1 MKLLENKTSIITGAG
16 SGIGMETVKL
26 FAESGSNI
34 ILAGRRLAP
43 LEKIRSEIKKYNV
56 TSEAYSVDIENG
68 NEAAKFGSYVLEKY
82 GKVDILVNNA
92 GHSSKVRSIRY
103 VDSNE
108 WRSVFDVNV
117 EGLYR
122 LTQSLLESMIENE
135 EGTIITVSSEAAKKP
150 GLMGGAPYSSAKA
163 ASANLMGHINAELNN
178 LGIRACTIFPAEVD
192 TPILDKR
199 PLPPN
204 EVARSKMMI
213 PIDIAKANLLCAS
226 MPQRTLV
233 QDIIMKPTFDRDMT
247 EDFQVARNL
256 GKPTNI

>member
-122 LTQSLLESMIENE
+122 LTQSLLE
-135 EGTIITVSSEAAKKP
+135 
-150 GLMGGAPYSSAKA
+150 
-163 ASANLMGHINAELNN
+163 
-178 LGIRACTIFPAEVD
+178 
-192 TPILDKR
+192 
-199 PLPPN
+199 
-204 EVARSKMMI
+204 
-213 PIDIAKANLLCAS
+213 
-226 MPQRTLV
+226 
-233 QDIIMKPTFDRDMT
+233 
-247 EDFQVARNL
+247 
-256 GKPTNI
+256 